1 MQHTE
6 QLAPRAAA
14 TSPLTLPRSLV
25 ERMRL
30 RSRRQHEWLRTALGE
45 PHSRSRADA
54 PTAHSAPPARSEPS
68 HRPVALWLTH
78 CPHWAETPPPCL
90 ATSKQRDPPPCAL
103 RAIRGASALHR
114 ALKPVP
120 CKHPRLKKWTRSRL
134 RAERPWPSTRRLE
147 LPNPSLL
154 SLTVTVK

>member
-1 MQHTE
+1 MFFFCG
-6 QLAPRAAA
+6 
-14 TSPLTLPRSLV
+14 LTLSRSVV
-25 ERMRL
+25 EHASAE
-30 RSRRQHEWLRTALGE
+30 SRRQHEWLRTALRN

-54 PTAHSAPPARSEPS
+54 PTAHSAPPARPEPP

-78 CPHWAETPPPCL
+78 CPPGLRPFPLALLPASRET
-90 ATSKQRDPPPCAL
+90 PPPCAL

-120 CKHPRLKKWTRSRL
+120 CKHPRLKKWSRSCL

-154 SLTVTVK
+154 SLIVTVK